1 MWAKCLRER
10 KGGGVYNIARARWKW
25 AGVGGTH
32 IAHLQHLR
40 PFRLPNNNV
49 NMGNALKL
57 VFLLYV
63 GIQAIMLDKLEV
75 QGFGGGG
82 RLFRVGGVTLWRE
95 IDFFS
100 PKNPHPTQLSH
111 PPHNWVFRPTTPAF
125 A

>member
-75 QGFGGGG
+75 QGFGGAGANFFASVVS
-82 RLFRVGGVTLWRE
+82 RCEEKLTFFRQKT
-95 IDFFS
+95 
-100 PKNPHPTQLSH
+100 PT
-111 PPHNWVFRPTTPAF
+111 PPN
-125 A
+125 